1 MAIRIGHA
9 AISERG
15 TINGKKG
22 DSTKSEV
29 CVRTWYSHPWTYMAI
44 HPDAA
49 VREKHAAS
57 VEAVCANDKVGYG
70 QYDRNTLNKVAKSI
84 GYDFAKITEPCNCDC
99 SSLQNTAAV
108 ASGAP
113 GVTYG
118 SNGWTTRSMKTALKN
133 AGYKII
139 EDASYLSSGMYC
151 VRGAIYVKYGSHTV
165 CGLDNGSK
173 ASQTLKKAGI
183 AVEVAKPVVKPTV
196 KPTTG
201 PTIVGSSYYSIYTG
215 TSSSIDTIFK
225 TIGVPAQYYGKW
237 NKRIPV
243 AEANGI
249 SNYTGTAS
257 QNSTLKALARKGKLK
272 KPVVVSYY
280 PAYTGTSSGIDT
292 IFKAIGVPEQY
303 RGHYSKRV
311 PIAEANGIAGY
322 VGSAAQ
328 NTALKNLARQGKLKK
343 V

>member
-1 MAIRIGHA
+1 MSIRIGHA
-9 AISERG
+9 AISEKG

-22 DSTKSEV
+22 DSTKTEV
-29 CVRTWYSHPWTYMAI
+29 CIRTWYSHPWDYMAI

-57 VEAVCANDKVGYG
+57 VEAVCANDKIGYG
-70 QYDRNTLNKVAKSI
+70 QNDRNTLNTVAKAV
-84 GYDFAKITEPCNCDC
+84 GYKFDKIIDPCNCDC

-139 EDASYLSSGMYC
+139 EDATYLSSGMYC
-151 VRGAIYVKYGSHTV
+151 VRGAIYVKHNAHTV

-173 ASQTLKKAGI
+173 STQTLKKAGI
-183 AVEVAKPVVKPTV
+183 AVPAKKPVAEA
-196 KPTTG
+196 
-201 PTIVGSSYYSIYTG
+201 SYYSIYTG

-225 TIGVPAQYYGKW
+225 AIGVPAQYYGKW
-237 NKRIPV
+237 DKRVPV
-243 AEANGI
+243 ANANGI

-257 QNSTLKALARKGKLK
+257 QNTTLKNLARQGKLK
-272 KPVVVSYY
+272 KVVTATVSYY

-292 IFKAIGVPEQY
+292 IFRAIGVPEQY
-303 RGHYSKRV
+303 CGKWDKRIPV
-311 PIAEANGIAGY
+311 AEANGITGY
-322 VGSAAQ
+322 TGTSSQ
-328 NTALKNLARQGKLKK
+328 NTTLKNLARQGKLKK